1 MVAREAHNLEVGGST
16 PSPATTYNINT
27 IIEKAAEQ
35 VIQELYNICDWTL
48 SGDEINELLDS
59 TPLEYNEAHSY
70 LVSLTAAKVAE
81 HLLKQY

>member
-1 MVAREAHNLEVGGST
+1 MSKTKEFDRLAEN
-16 PSPATTYNINT
+16 
-27 IIEKAAEQ
+27 AASQ
-35 VIQELYNICDWTL
+35 VIKELYNICDWTL

-59 TPLEYNEAHSY
+59 TPLDYNEAHSY

>member
-1 MVAREAHNLEVGGST
+1 MSKTKEFDRLAENA
-16 PSPATTYNINT
+16 
-27 IIEKAAEQ
+27 KEQ
-35 VIQELYNICDWTL
+35 VIEELIRICDWTL

-81 HLLKQY
+81 YLLKNH